1 MNLILC
7 GMMGSGKST
16 VGAKI
21 AQLVGLKFCDTDQI
35 ITEKYGDISAIFNEH
50 GEEYFRQLEAE
61 TVQGL
66 VMQDGLMIS
75 TGGGLVLKKSNVDAL
90 KKTGKIVYL
99 RATVETLS
107 NRLKGDLSRPL
118 LQSETESLTDRLT
131 RILSIR
137 SDIYTSVADYI
148 VDVDKKSADD
158 VAKEIIEQ
166 TKIDKTKGAGTK

>member
-50 GEEYFRQLEAE
+50 GEAYFRQLEADVAQE
-61 TVQGL
+61 L
-66 VMQDGLMIS
+66 AMQDGLMIS

-107 NRLKGDLSRPL
+107 NRLKGDSSRPL

-131 RILSIR
+131 RILSVR
-137 SDIYTSVADYI
+137 SDIYASVADCI
-148 VDVDKKSADD
+148 VDVDKKGVDD

-166 TKIDKTKGAGTK
+166 TKMDKTKGAGTK